1 MGFWRMEREISEE
14 LARFAET
21 GEGATSLAEPQPRT
35 RFAFHVP
42 RVVDHFALAF
52 VLYFLV

>member
-1 MGFWRMEREISEE
+1 MEHENSEDHAE
-14 LARFAET
+14 YAAMQSGGAVLTAASPRPRF
-21 GEGATSLAEPQPRT
+21 S
-35 RFAFHVP
+35 FHVP